1 MTALLAPVAAVGA
14 TTMIASPAEAAP
26 AKPGPTQPDYGQYGS
41 WYGSGNYDSGR
52 YGSGNYDSGR
62 YGSGNYDSGRYGS
75 GNYDS
80 GRYGSWNPGPGQRP
94 SRPAPTTPAPTKP
107 APSQPAPSQPAPTTP
122 APGNTTPAK
131 STEQALQD
139 EVNRLINVER
149 GKNGCSALTV
159 NEQLTKAARDHS
171 AWMAQTGTF
180 SHTGSGGSSFVDR
193 AKAAG
198 YAQPSAENIAYGY
211 RTASE
216 VVNGWM
222 NSTGHRTNIVN
233 CKSKTV
239 GVGVVFKA
247 DGTPYYT
254 QDFGY

>member
-1 MTALLAPVAAVGA
+1 MTALLTPVAAIGA
-14 TTMIASPAEAAP
+14 TTMIASSAEAAP

-62 YGSGNYDSGRYGS
+62 YGS
-75 GNYDS
+75 
-80 GRYGSWNPGPGQRP
+80 WNPGPVKRSP
-94 SRPAPTTPAPTKP
+94 SWPAPTKPAPTKP

-131 STEQALQD
+131 SSEQALQD
-139 EVNRLINVER
+139 EINRLINVER

-159 NEQLTKAARDHS
+159 NAQLTQAARDHS

-222 NSTGHRTNIVN
+222 NSSGHRANIVN

-239 GVGVVFKA
+239 GVGVVLKA